1 MLSKTIKNSIKLGIS
16 GLLLA
21 SSMSYAAQ
29 GHINIASKAQ
39 KVVISINA
47 RGQEEKT
54 LVPATKV
61 LPGETVQYSNIFE
74 NISHKTTSD
83 IGVTNPIPENMV
95 YIPNSAQGE
104 DCYITFSIDGG
115 KRWGQPYQLKVRNKQ
130 GKLVQAKAED
140 YTHIHWQYRGKLKS
154 NEKKMVSF
162 KTVLL

>member
-1 MLSKTIKNSIKLGIS
+1 MLNKTIKNSIKLGIS
-16 GLLLA
+16 SLLLA
-21 SSMSYAAQ
+21 SSLSYATQ

-47 RGQEEKT
+47 QGQEEQT
-54 LVPATKV
+54 LVPISKV
-61 LPGETVQYSNIFE
+61 LPGEIVQYSNIFE
-74 NISHKTTSD
+74 NISNKTASD

-95 YIPNSAQGE
+95 YVPHSAQGD

-140 YTHIHWQYRGKLKS
+140 YTHIHWQYRGKLKA
-154 NEKKMVSF
+154 NEKRTVSF
-162 KTVLL
+162 KTILL